1 MAATPRVTRILQS
14 CLLVAA
20 CTAAHAQDYPTKPI
34 RYVVGFPP
42 GGASDAFARILGQK
56 MNETWNQQVVVD
68 NRPGAG
74 GNIAGELVAKSPADG
89 YTLIM
94 VGMSHAVNVSLY
106 SRPGY
111 DPIKDFAPLSYVAS
125 AEMVLVAHPSLPVR
139 NVQELL
145 AIAKRRPGELNYG
158 SGGSGAPG
166 HLAGELFKMRAG
178 VQMTHVPY
186 KGAQSMIGLAK
197 GDHTIEFNNL
207 ITVGAH
213 IKSGKVRVL
222 ASCGTARSRYFP
234 EAPTVSEAGVP
245 GFEIV
250 QWFGALAPAGT
261 PRGIVD
267 RLSAETTRILKLPD
281 VQERMRAQG
290 AEPIGSTPDGF
301 ATLIRNEVTKWAEVA
316 KQAGMRAE

>member
-1 MAATPRVTRILQS
+1 MAAIPRVTRILPA

-20 CTAAHAQDYPTKPI
+20 CAAAHAQDYPTKPI

-56 MNETWNQQVVVD
+56 MNETWGQQVVVD

-111 DPIKDFAPLSYVAS
+111 DPIKDFAPVSYVAS

-197 GDHTIEFNNL
+197 GDHTVEFNNL

-213 IKSGKVRVL
+213 IKSNKVRVL
-222 ASCGTARSRYFP
+222 ASCGTTRSRYFP
-234 EAPTVSEAGVP
+234 DAPTVSESGVP

-250 QWFGALAPAGT
+250 QWFGALAPANT
-261 PRGIVD
+261 PRAIVD
-267 RLSAETTRILKLPD
+267 KLSAETNRILKLPD
-281 VQERMRAQG
+281 VQDRMRAQG